1 MEVPLEDGAVLL
13 VEVDPEDVPGGVKLA
28 PAEQGAAAAKSA
40 QSLSKSLE
48 QLNPVLRTVKEHLVA
63 SMPEHYTAEFGV
75 KFGGETGIVLAK
87 GTAEANMKITLTW
100 DRSAGCRVA
109 PVGGYETAVVRL
121 VVWTAGRPAITGMG
135 VLVGPR
141 QVVTCAQVV
150 NLSLGRDQREQA
162 RPDPSA
168 VVQVEFPLLPGVP
181 VRTARVQEWV
191 PPRANEGDGDVAG
204 LVLSEDAPIGA
215 IPARFKVEAGNRG
228 ERLRV
233 FGYPDAPVGER
244 GVWVDVDLG
253 GDVSAQLLQVES
265 HSDQTIKGQP
275 GYSGSPVWQDSTGT
289 VVGLLQV
296 TPFVDGLAPGAHLLP
311 ADMVAE
317 AWEAPFD
324 YLPAPANPYRGL
336 EAFTAD
342 HAEVFFG
349 RDRDIELLTA
359 RVTAR
364 PVVVVVGPSGVGKS
378 SLVQA
383 GLVPRLRES
392 GSWSVVLVCPGQN
405 PWHRLAAGLLRAQR
419 DPGPEAPVVESRNDV
434 ERQVE
439 RLRNEGLSPVSRF
452 LRSRNRSLL
461 IVIDQFEELLASGQQ
476 LDPQL
481 LDLLLAPVD
490 AVDDPI
496 RIVIILRADYLPALL
511 AVPGIGP
518 RLEQSLYLLSPL
530 TEQELHAVVQC
541 PAKARRVRFE
551 TVLVNQIVRDAEAES
566 LPLLQFTLT
575 RLWET
580 QRCKTLC
587 FDGYHLIGGVSGA
600 LDRFAEQQM
609 STLPDDA
616 VGIVEQLLLRLVHT
630 PAEDSGLTI
639 RKRAYQSDL
648 PVAEWEAAQR
658 LAETRLVIVDTDYD
672 RGPYAQLAHE
682 ALIKSWQRLR
692 HLVRDNADLL
702 GLLAWMQQR
711 AAKGHLLPE
720 ARLAKARGW
729 VEGPPHNIFEPVES
743 RETAAETR
751 LRELSHARERAE
763 AAARRAE
770 ALRLAA
776 DAELALRSAQPP
788 ATVALALGVESV
800 LTEPTRQGDLAL
812 RHVLRLHPRTHACL
826 DHDGPVWAVAFA
838 PEGLRVATASAD
850 GSARIFDTTGTE
862 LVRLDHD
869 GPVQAV
875 AFAPDGTRVA
885 TGSGDRSARVF
896 DAATGT
902 ELTRLDHD
910 GPVQAVAFAPDGTRV
925 ATASADGSAR
935 IFDTTGTELVRLDHD
950 GPVQAVAFAPDGT
963 RVATASGDRSARV
976 FDAATGTELAR
987 LDHDDWVGMVAF
999 APDGVRVAT
1008 ASGDGSAR
1016 VFDAATGAELA
1027 RLDHDGP
1034 VWAVTF
1040 SPDGDQVATGSG
1052 DGSARVF
1059 DAATGTEL
1067 VRLDHDGPVLA
1078 VAFAPGGTW
1087 VGTASADRSA
1097 RVFDAATGAELARLD
1112 HDGRVRAVAFAPEGT
1127 RVGTASGDGSARV
1140 FDAAIGT
1147 ELARLDHDGP
1157 VRAVAFAPDGTR
1169 VATASAD
1176 RSTRVFDAATGAEL
1190 ARLDHNGRVRAVAFA
1205 PDGTRVATASADGSA
1220 RVFDA
1225 ATGAELARLDHN
1237 GPVQAVAFAPD
1248 GTRVATASVDGSA
1261 RVFDAATATEL
1272 IRLGHDG
1279 PVWAVAFAPDGTRV
1293 ATASV
1298 DGSAR
1303 VFDAVTG
1310 AELTRLDHDGPVQA
1324 VAFAPDGTRVAT
1336 ASADGSARVFDA
1348 ATGIEQARLDHDDWV
1363 YAVAFAPDGTRV
1375 ATGSADGSARVFEAE
1390 RTLLVQRVFKLM
1402 TRPLWPAELRRYS
1415 LPWNC
1420 RHIEQWLRRQAAEG
1434 DFNAARDLV
1443 DVLLSRRTE
1452 DDVSE
1457 AESWCEWL
1465 SDHDDADM
1473 RAALGAIA
1481 VRRGQYDQAVELWRG
1496 AADDGDASAALKL
1509 APVEA
1514 VDGHRQRA
1522 LTLLRAAVDA
1532 DFTEAATY
1540 AAIIERTDADG
1551 RIPSLETAA
1560 TSGNTNALNFLG
1572 LAALSDGKIV
1582 AAREYWTRSAELGD
1596 CSAPLLLARVDKA

>member
-1 MEVPLEDGAVLL
+1 MAVLMEVPLEDGAVLL

-28 PAEQGAAAAKSA
+28 PAEQGAAEAKSA

-885 TGSGDRSARVF
+885 T
-896 DAATGT
+896 
-902 ELTRLDHD
+902 
-910 GPVQAVAFAPDGTRV
+910 
-925 ATASADGSAR
+925 ASADGSVR